1 MRRGVKR
8 ATAGINELNVLHLGS
23 VGRALEH
30 HVLEEMREAAAALR
44 LEAEADFIVD
54 AYGDHGGGG
63 VWRNNYFES
72 IRECGRLDGYL
83 HWRGLPVSRGMLRVF
98 FAILRLSRRGLDSN
112 SLRKY
117 IFTSCV

>member
-1 MRRGVKR
+1 MRGAVERSP
-8 ATAGINELNVLHLGS
+8 TGIDELDVLHLGS
-23 VGRALEH
+23 VGGALEH

-83 HWRGLPVSRGMLRVF
+83 HWRALPESREMLRYF
-98 FAILRLSRRGLDSN
+98 YAMLG
-112 SLRKY
+112 
-117 IFTSCV
+117 